1 MARLSLSFAGNRP
14 LSTENPAYHSR
25 PEIVESPPS
34 PSRSASFHGHGDETP
49 DSRSIDEEKEKA
61 HIAHMAHQRS
71 ETSSLAD
78 PEKPEKPE
86 KPFHVFPV
94 GYKRMLIAIIGVAG
108 LFSGLSSNIY
118 FPATKTIA
126 DVSDPPQPREL
137 IESSVIFSL
146 PVN

>member
-1 MARLSLSFAGNRP
+1 MTRLSLSLGGTRP
-14 LSTENPAYHSR
+14 LSNENPAYRTR

-34 PSRSASFHGHGDETP
+34 PSRSASFHGDGLETP
-49 DSRSIDEEKEKA
+49 YDGRSIDEEKEKA
-61 HIAHMAHQRS
+61 HMSQQVHQRS

-78 PEKPEKPE
+78 VEKSEKPE

-94 GYKRMLIAIIGVAG
+94 SYKRMLIAIIGVAG

-126 DVSDPPQPREL
+126 DVSDPPTAT
-137 IESSVIFSL
+137 
-146 PVN
+146 